1 MVCSR
6 TDMAR
11 LLIDAAIC
19 RMSPTNGPWSF
30 EQLGRRWLLDS
41 GLFRYVSQRSAGSQ
55 RGRDIDALAHDGTRW
70 MVECKRYRNPIGY
83 DRVSGKVLA
92 LFMMR
97 PELHPRVFLVLAT
110 AAVTS
115 EARDALDFLS
125 ACTGIAHEIVDSQT
139 RQSDLTRL
147 QTLALGF
154 WPSTR
159 EFLAESGAGDLGKID
174 KEVARFDLDRLRVQS
189 SALLSSVAPKAS
201 PIGSLLTLLD
211 SRTELVE
218 VFLNLLPRLRVEFE
232 TCLRADPRNANRS
245 FSSFLIEV
253 MTTGLRRM
261 GVEET

>member
-1 MVCSR
+1 
-6 TDMAR
+6 
-11 LLIDAAIC
+11 
-19 RMSPTNGPWSF
+19 
-30 EQLGRRWLLDS
+30 
-41 GLFRYVSQRSAGSQ
+41 
-55 RGRDIDALAHDGTRW
+55 

-125 ACTGIAHEIVDSQT
+125 ACTGIANEIVDSPT

-159 EFLAESGAGDLGKID
+159 EFLAESGAGNLERID
-174 KEVARFDLDRLRVQS
+174 KEVARFDLERLRLQG
-189 SALLSSVAPKAS
+189 SALLSPVASKAA
-201 PIGSLLTLLD
+201 PMGSLLTLLD
-211 SRTELVE
+211 ARAELVE
-218 VFLNLLPRLRVEFE
+218 VFLSLLPRLRVEFE
-232 TCLRADPRNANRS
+232 TCLRSDPRNANRS

-253 MTTGLRRM
+253 MTTGLRKM
-261 GVEET
+261 GGQDL